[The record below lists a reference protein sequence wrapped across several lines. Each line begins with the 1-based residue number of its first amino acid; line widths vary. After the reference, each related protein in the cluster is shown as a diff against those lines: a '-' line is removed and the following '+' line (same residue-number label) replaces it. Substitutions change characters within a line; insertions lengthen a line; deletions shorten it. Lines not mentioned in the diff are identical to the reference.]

1 MTNEH
6 HLELRA
12 MAQRIREIALE
23 QTNGRRLALMTLA
36 DQLDCG
42 AAMPHPPACG
52 PLLPMPRAGE

>member
-12 MAQRIREIALE
+12 MAQRMREIAVE

-36 DQLDCG
+36 DQLECG
-42 AAMPHPPACG
+42 SAMLQPAACG